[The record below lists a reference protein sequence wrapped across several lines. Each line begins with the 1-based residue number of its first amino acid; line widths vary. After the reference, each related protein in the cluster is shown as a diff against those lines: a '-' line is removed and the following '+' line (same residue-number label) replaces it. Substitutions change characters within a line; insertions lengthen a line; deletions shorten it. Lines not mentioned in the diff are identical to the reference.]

1 MSLRTSHRDFSSEM
15 ASHEQNPLPHPH
27 TRHIYFILILR
38 KFTRCE
44 TISEA
49 ITETRLRL
57 YTCHGHYQFYYSP
70 FLVVSSHLHC
80 GSPKEDLSVDH
91 IWKKQIIGYLFTS
104 QGMFHHVTNS
114 SDTKVDPQYQMPNV
128 QFLSSEI

>member
-1 MSLRTSHRDFSSEM
+1 MGQQHESEDQPQRFSSEM

-57 YTCHGHYQFYYSP
+57 HTCHGHYQFYCSP

-91 IWKKQIIGYLFTS
+91 IWKKKSLDI
-104 QGMFHHVTNS
+104 
-114 SDTKVDPQYQMPNV
+114 
-128 QFLSSEI
+128 FLLAKACSIM